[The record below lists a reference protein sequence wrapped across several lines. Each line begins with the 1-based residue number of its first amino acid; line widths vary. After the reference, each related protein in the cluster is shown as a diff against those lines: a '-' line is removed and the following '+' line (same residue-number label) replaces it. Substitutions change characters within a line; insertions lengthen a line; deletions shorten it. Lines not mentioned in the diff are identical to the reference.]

1 MTPRPNAVRIGL
13 FAIGGLGLLVAAL
26 LVIFGGR
33 LFAPSERAVMHFSG
47 SVQGLQVGAPVVFRG
62 VRMGS
67 VRSIGVVRDQGQ
79 YRIPVVA
86 EIASATITDLDGR
99 RTAGETELTLQG
111 LVAQGLTARL
121 VTRSLLTGQLY
132 VDLDLRPAARAA
144 AAAAASA
151 QPAASAAAAVA
162 AATATRQGG
171 SMIEIPTAPQ
181 RLQALQEQVE
191 ALDVGRIG
199 SDLAGTLAAA
209 RALLSGAEIKQ
220 TLSESAQAAA
230 ALARLS
236 TTLERRVPP
245 LAAGAQ
251 ATLSRAGDAAS
262 RAGDAAVQAGQ
273 TAERV
278 SAAAD
283 RIGAAAGRAD
293 ALLAPGSPVLAS
305 VQAAADELGRSAA
318 ALRVVTTDDSASV
331 QTLQRAMADVS
342 RSARAVRD
350 LAELLERQ
358 PDALLRGK
366 RAAP

>member
-86 EIASATITDLDGR
+86 EIAPATITDLDGR
-99 RTAGETELTLQG
+99 LTAGETELTLQG

-162 AATATRQGG
+162 AATRQGG

>member
-33 LFAPSERAVMHFSG
+33 LFAPNERAVMHFSG

-86 EIASATITDLDGR
+86 EIAPATITDLDGR
-99 RTAGETELTLQG
+99 LTAGETELTLQG

-162 AATATRQGG
+162 AATPQGG

-209 RALLSGAEIKQ
+209 RALLSGSEIKL